1 MKKLCSLALVI
12 GIAGAGVLPLHAQNG
27 AQQAGST
34 DPAKKGSNFPAP
46 TPVYDF
52 EGAAKR
58 IESGAIQI
66 NAVGSSVSESSVHGG
81 SASAVRNG
89 GPNIPQNWQPP
100 HAVLNGT
107 GVAAATEAGG
117 FVEAL
122 DVPAPGK
129 DGRVIYVYG
138 AGMPVLVCAPFRL
151 CSLEL
156 QPGEHLTGKP
166 EIGDSVRW
174 EVTPVATGSGADE
187 TTEVTFKA
195 QSAGL
200 DTDVVVPTDRRAYR
214 LRLISDTRRYIPV
227 VAFQYP
233 SDDAEKWKAYQA
245 QQERIKK
252 QAAEESTRR
261 VEQRSAERDKADGVV
276 PLADGALDKCYFEY
290 SIKGDSHFRPSRVFD
305 DGQKTYI
312 FMPNPE
318 RFHETPALLISV
330 KGKKNEIV
338 NYRVDKDRYIVDRL
352 FNRAVLLVGVG
363 KQQQKVEIVRAQA
376 Y

>member
-1 MKKLCSLALVI
+1 MRRAFVIAALI
-12 GIAGAGVLPLHAQNG
+12 GCITAAVPIFAQEPGQKGAEQQKGTPPSTNGTLPNYDFAGAAR
-27 AQQAGST
+27 
-34 DPAKKGSNFPAP
+34 
-46 TPVYDF
+46 
-52 EGAAKR
+52 R

-66 NAVGSSVSESSVHGG
+66 NAVGSSVSES
-81 SASAVRNG
+81 AVRTG
-89 GPNIPQNWQPP
+89 VPARAGAAPNVPQNWQPP
-100 HAVLNGT
+100 HAALNAT
-107 GVAAATEAGG
+107 GIAATAEAGG

-122 DVPAPGK
+122 DIPAAGK
-129 DGRVIYVYG
+129 DGRVVYVYG

-151 CSLEL
+151 CTLEL
-156 QPGEHLTGKP
+156 QPGEHVTGKP

-174 EVTPVATGSGADE
+174 EVTPVETGSGADQ
-187 TTEVTFKA
+187 TTDVTFKA

-200 DTDVVVPTDRRAYR
+200 DTDVVIPTDRRLYR
-214 LRLISDTRRYIPV
+214 VRLISDTRRYIPV

-233 SDDAEKWKAYQA
+233 SDEADKWKAYQA
-245 QQERIKK
+245 QQERLKK
-252 QAAEESTRR
+252 QEAEDAARHAED
-261 VEQRSAERDKADGVV
+261 QKKAAERDKADGVV
-276 PLADGALDKCYFEY
+276 PLADGALDRCYFDY
-290 SIKGDSHFRPSRVFD
+290 TIKGDEHLRPSRVFD

-363 KQQQKVEIVRAQA
+363 KQQQKVEIVRAQP